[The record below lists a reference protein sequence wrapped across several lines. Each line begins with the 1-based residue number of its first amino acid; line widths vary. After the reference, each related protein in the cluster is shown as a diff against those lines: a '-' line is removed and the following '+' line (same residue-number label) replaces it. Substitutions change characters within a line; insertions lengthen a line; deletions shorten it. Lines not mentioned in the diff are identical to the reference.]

1 MYKINDVVCYQNY
14 GICQII
20 DIKDLTVMNNKAR
33 KYYFMRKMYDKC
45 DSTIIKIPVDT
56 TNIMRPVISKENAF
70 MLIDSIPSLEPVMI
84 KDIRERE
91 TLFKS
96 MISSWKIEEWVKVI
110 KSIYM
115 MRNEYRR
122 SDKPKIMPIIDMKY
136 FEKAESLFNQEMAYA
151 LELSEDEIPVY
162 IERMIENSMN

>member
-20 DIKDLTVMNNKAR
+20 DIKELTVMNNKAR

>member
-20 DIKDLTVMNNKAR
+20 DIKELTVMDNKAR

-56 TNIMRPVISKENAF
+56 TNIMRPVITKENAF
-70 MLIDSIPSLEPVMI
+70 MLIDSLPSLEPVMI

-91 TLFKS
+91 ILFKS

-115 MRNEYRR
+115 MRNEYR
-122 SDKPKIMPIIDMKY
+122 SSEKPKIMPIIDMKY

-162 IERMIENSMN
+162 IEKMIENSMN

>member
-1 MYKINDVVCYQNY
+1 MYKINEVVCYQNY

-20 DIKDLTVMNNKAR
+20 DIKELTVMNNKPR
-33 KYYFMRKMYDKC
+33 KYYFMRQMFDKC

-56 TNIMRPVISKENAF
+56 QNIMRRVISKENALL
-70 MLIDSIPSLEPVMI
+70 LIESLPTLDPVRV
-84 KDIRERE
+84 KDVRERE
-91 TLFKS
+91 ALFKS
-96 MISSWKIEEWVKVI
+96 MISSWKMEEWVKVI

-115 MRNEYRR
+115 MRNENRK

-151 LELSEDEIPVY
+151 LEMSENEIPTY
-162 IERMIENSMN
+162 IENMIENSMV